1 LDGLV
6 NVNGNVNI
14 AESYHQ
20 LQVITTR
27 FGVVTGYFDI
37 SDNRLLSLEGCPEIV
52 GDGFYCTLYMLTSR
66 ILSQES
72 RIWIATIID

>member
-14 AESYHQ
+14 WESYHQ
-20 LQVITTR
+20 YKITLPIR

-52 GDGFYCTLYMLTSR
+52 GDGFIALIIYNFR

-72 RIWIATIID
+72 RIWILLRQ